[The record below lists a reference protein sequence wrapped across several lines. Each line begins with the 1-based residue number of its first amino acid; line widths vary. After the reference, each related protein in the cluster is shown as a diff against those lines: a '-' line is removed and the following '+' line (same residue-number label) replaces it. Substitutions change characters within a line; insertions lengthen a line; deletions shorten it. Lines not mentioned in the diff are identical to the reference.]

1 MFNYKMVFIF
11 LFINTSQVNAVALTG
26 DTMGFFTDKTTGI
39 ATLTE
44 TIKWGSYKSIL
55 DPQSSLSYEG
65 AAFDGVKENT
75 EFKIGTLIYDNTV
88 IYDTTSF
95 AEYVSD
101 NRLGNSFEVR
111 LDFSAPSKSGGF
123 VFNYDL
129 SVIETDNSLPDS
141 ADRVSL
147 IPAEGFNPSFL
158 IGGTEFYFELLGF
171 KKDEKVYDNFFVQQ
185 ENSKSPVNLYAKI
198 SAVPVPSAV
207 WLFITALSGF
217 FLMGKRRA
225 V

>member
-1 MFNYKMVFIF
+1 MFNYRMF
-11 LFINTSQVNAVALTG
+11 LLLLLVSTFQVNAVVLTG
-26 DTMGFFTDKTTGI
+26 DTAGFFGDDPDAQIVAVEWGGDFTAHSSLEYLGVE
-39 ATLTE
+39 AFFTE
-44 TIKWGSYKSIL
+44 TKQPFI
-55 DPQSSLSYEG
+55 
-65 AAFDGVKENT
+65 V
-75 EFKIGTLIYDNTV
+75 GTLIYNNRKTEEVLSEVNLNIDLSFTQPAGTDN
-88 IYDTTSF
+88 
-95 AEYVSD
+95 
-101 NRLGNSFEVR
+101 
-111 LDFSAPSKSGGF
+111 F

-129 SVIETDNSLPDS
+129 SIVETDNSLPDS

-171 KKDEKVYDNFFVQQ
+171 KKDDNFFEQQ